1 MGTIGATF
9 YLIGVGLIYMMTGTL
24 NLADMEARIHEVSE
38 LKPILVAAGFIT
50 IGLALKAAVFPL
62 HIWLP
67 ASYTYAPHIVTA
79 FLAACSIKVALYVLL
94 RFDFVVFQQN
104 LPDHAIQFSI
114 FLAPLAVLAILIASG
129 VAVFEQ
135 NLKRLDTDYIDLLQ
149 CHIHLPEPNLE
160 YFLEG
165 FQQLQRLGKVRSYGV
180 SSSQIDFIKKFNAD
194 GGTAALQIDYSILN
208 RTAEK
213 EIFPYCQEN
222 DIGVIVRGPLA
233 MGILTG
239 KFSIESRFPERDF
252 RRNWHENSKENS
264 IFLDD
269 LGKVD
274 QLREVVGE
282 QSLAQ
287 LALQFV
293 LSHPA
298 GITVIPGAK
307 TVQQLEQNVA
317 VGHMP
322 PLSREV
328 LDQIDAIVPSGGGR
342 KIWPA

>member
-1 MGTIGATF
+1 MAEEKLNTRRLGKSDFQVTEIG
-9 YLIGVGLIYMMTGTL
+9 
-24 NLADMEARIHEVSE
+24 
-38 LKPILVAAGFIT
+38 
-50 IGLALKAAVFPL
+50 IGLWAIGGSEWGPVDDQNSLDTIEAALKAGITFFDTADVYGLGHSERLLGQSMKSRREEFFV
-62 HIWLP
+62 
-67 ASYTYAPHIVTA
+67 ASKIGW
-79 FLAACSIKVALYVLL
+79 IG
-94 RFDFVVFQQN
+94 FDHDNFVSAY
-104 LPDHAIQFSI
+104 DSTKK
-114 FLAPLAVLAILIASG
+114 LIEG
-129 VAVFEQ
+129 VEQ

-239 KFSIESRFPERDF
+239 KFSIESRFPEGDF

-293 LSHPA
+293 LSHSA

>member
-1 MGTIGATF
+1 MSEKKLHTRRLGKSGFQVTEIG
-9 YLIGVGLIYMMTGTL
+9 
-24 NLADMEARIHEVSE
+24 
-38 LKPILVAAGFIT
+38 
-50 IGLALKAAVFPL
+50 IGLWAMGGSEWGPIDDQNSLDTIEAALQSGITFFD
-62 HIWLP
+62 
-67 ASYTYAPHIVTA
+67 TA
-79 FLAACSIKVALYVLL
+79 DVYGLGHSEKLLGQSMKGRRDEFFVATKIGWIG
-94 RFDFVVFQQN
+94 FDGDSFRSAYN
-104 LPDHAIQFSI
+104 STEK
-114 FLAPLAVLAILIASG
+114 LIAG
-129 VAVFEQ
+129 VEE

-149 CHIHLPEPNLE
+149 CHINLPEPNLE

-165 FQQLQRLGKVRSYGV
+165 FQQLQRSGKVKSYGV
-180 SSSQIDFIKKFNAD
+180 SSSHIDFIKQFNAD

-208 RTAEK
+208 RTAEE
-213 EIFPYCQEN
+213 EIFPYCLEN

-239 KFSIESRFPERDF
+239 KFNMESRFPEGDF
-252 RRNWHENSKENS
+252 RRNWHENPEEKS

-274 QLREVVGE
+274 LLREVVGE

-298 GITVIPGAK
+298 VTTVIPGAK

-322 PLSREV
+322 PLNREI
-328 LDQIDAIVPSGGGR
+328 LDLIDEIVPSGGGR